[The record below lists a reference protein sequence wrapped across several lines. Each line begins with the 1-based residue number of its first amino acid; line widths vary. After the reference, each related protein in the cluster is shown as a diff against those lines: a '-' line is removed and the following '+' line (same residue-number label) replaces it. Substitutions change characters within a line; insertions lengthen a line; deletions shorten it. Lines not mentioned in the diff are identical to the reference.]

1 MEFLDPKIEQYV
13 SDHTEKESDILY
25 QLYRETWQKV
35 INPRM
40 LAGNIQGRIISMLS
54 HMIQP
59 KSILE
64 VGTYTGYS
72 AICWAEGLA
81 ENGKVHSIDINEEL
95 EPLVT
100 RFFEK
105 AGVNH
110 LVKRYYGNAMDLIPT
125 MKQEWDIVFLDADK
139 SNYLNY
145 YNMVIDQVRPGGYII
160 ADNVLW
166 SGKVIED
173 PTTFDEDT
181 KALDAYNKYTQEDER
196 VQTVLFPVRDGIM
209 ISRKL

>member
-166 SGKVIED
+166 SGKVTED
-173 PTTFDEDT
+173 PATFDEDT
-181 KALDAYNKYTQEDER
+181 KAIDAYNKYTQEDER
-196 VQTVLFPVRDGIM
+196 VQSVLFPVRDGIM

>member
-173 PTTFDEDT
+173 PATFDEDT

-196 VQTVLFPVRDGIM
+196 VQSVLFPVRDGIM

>member
-110 LVKRYYGNAMDLIPT
+110 LVKRYYGNAMDHIPT

-173 PTTFDEDT
+173 PATFDEDT
-181 KALDAYNKYTQEDER
+181 KAIDAYNKYTQEDER
-196 VQTVLFPVRDGIM
+196 VQSVLFPVRDGIM